1 MSRYLIIDGYNA
13 MHKIKELDNK
23 KDISLEMARLYFVR
37 LLQDFLSRKKMFDKI
52 LVVFDS
58 KEDALG
64 VRKNS
69 YGAIEI
75 LFATKDKDADSV
87 IVEIL
92 RSASAKD
99 RISVASDDNFV
110 RNHVRVYGKDI
121 VPIAKLRE
129 IIMLKKKNHRSKIK
143 EKDIK
148 DITDKK
154 INQINEELKKH
165 WGID

>member
-23 KDISLEMARLYFVR
+23 KDISLEMARLYFVK
-37 LLQDFLSRKKMFDKI
+37 LLQDFMFRKKMFDKI
-52 LVVFDS
+52 SVVFDS
-58 KEDALG
+58 KEDVFG
-64 VRKNS
+64 VRKDL

-92 RSASAKD
+92 RNAPAKD

-129 IIMLKKKNHRSKIK
+129 IIMLKKKNHRSKIR
-143 EKDIK
+143 EEG
-148 DITDKK
+148 ITDKK

-165 WGID
+165 WGLD

>member
-1 MSRYLIIDGYNA
+1 LIIDGYNA

-23 KDISLEMARLYFVR
+23 KDISLEMARLYFVK
-37 LLQDFLSRKKMFDKI
+37 LLQDFMSRKKMFDKI
-52 LVVFDS
+52 SVVFDS

-64 VRKNS
+64 VRKDL
-69 YGAIEI
+69 YGTIEI
-75 LFATKDKDADSV
+75 VFATKDKDADSV

-92 RSASAKD
+92 RNASAKD

-129 IIMLKKKNHRSKIK
+129 IIMLKKKNHRSKIE
-143 EKDIK
+143 EKGV
-148 DITDKK
+148 TDKK

-165 WGID
+165 WGLD